1 MNALGSIRR
10 ILMDRRMVICMA
22 TGFASGLPLY
32 IIMQLIPAWLRLEG
46 VSLTAIG
53 FFTAVQYPY
62 VLKFLWAPL
71 VERFPLTGLGR
82 RRSWMLLTQI
92 ALILLIGSL
101 GFWRPSDAMTAIVL
115 ISIGLAVFS
124 ATQDIVLDAYRREIL
139 HTDGELAMG
148 NSVHVQAYRV
158 AGLVPGT
165 LGMILAGSI
174 GWDLNFMIMAA
185 FMSVGVGLA
194 LLIGEPQSSD
204 SPPQSLWQPQSFPS
218 RSSFSVGPLDR
229 RWRCWRS
236 WCSISWVTTW
246 PQP

>member
-1 MNALGSIRR
+1 MKAFDSIRR

-32 IIMQLIPAWLRLEG
+32 IVLQLIPAWLRLEG

-101 GFWRPSDAMTAIVL
+101 GFWRPSQAMTAIVL
-115 ISIGLAVFS
+115 ISIGLAVVR
-124 ATQDIVLDAYRREIL
+124 ATQDI
-139 HTDGELAMG
+139 H
-148 NSVHVQAYRV
+148 
-158 AGLVPGT
+158 
-165 LGMILAGSI
+165 LGA
-174 GWDLNFMIMAA
+174 
-185 FMSVGVGLA
+185 
-194 LLIGEPQSSD
+194 
-204 SPPQSLWQPQSFPS
+204 
-218 RSSFSVGPLDR
+218 
-229 RWRCWRS
+229 
-236 WCSISWVTTW
+236 
-246 PQP
+246 